1 MFNADSLPSRLWKPV
16 DNTPLVLFRILLGF
30 LLLFQSVN
38 DIFSDRVRTLFVEP
52 SFTFPFIG
60 FEWLRPLPGNGMYFY
75 FLVMG
80 LLAILI
86 MLGAFYRLAMTGYTL
101 LWTAT
106 YLMQKCGYNNH
117 YYLIII
123 ICAFMCMM
131 PAHRRL
137 SVDAWRKPGIRSDYC
152 PQWCSWFFI
161 AQFGIVYTYA
171 AIAKLYPDWLS
182 GRYLASTLTSNRIR
196 YLLCYMGIVYDFVIT
211 PCMLFRRTRTIGMIA
226 ALIFHITNSIV
237 FTIGIFPFLALSA
250 MLFFYPPNL
259 LRQLLHWPQP
269 APLPTTPPI
278 TGRKKL
284 AVYAMG
290 IYLLIQVLLP
300 LRYLMFGTEPYW
312 SEEGF
317 RMSWRMMSRNKSGW
331 VYFRVVNNDTHQS
344 WIDEPEQRLNY
355 ATLNSLA
362 GFPDLIWQYA
372 RQLKKLYVA
381 KGMNNISIYAVSSV
395 SLNGRHPQPL
405 VDPNTDL
412 ANTPWEP
419 YRHADWIVPLEPE

>member
-1 MFNADSLPSRLWKPV
+1 MTNSNSLPSRLWKPV

-30 LLLFQSVN
+30 LLFFQSIN
-38 DIFSDRVRTLFVEP
+38 DIFSGRVRTLFIEP
-52 SFTFPFIG
+52 AFTFPFIG
-60 FEWLRPLPGNGMYFY
+60 FEWLQPLPGNGMYVY

-80 LLAILI
+80 LLAIMV
-86 MLGAFYRLAMTGYTL
+86 MLGAFYRVAIVGYTL
-101 LWTAT
+101 LWTST

-117 YYLIII
+117 YYLIVL
-123 ICAFMCMM
+123 ICAFMCIM

-137 SVDAWRKPGIRSDYC
+137 SVDVWLRPRIRSNYC
-152 PQWCSWFFI
+152 PQWCSWLFI

-182 GRYLASTLTSNRIR
+182 GRYLESTLTSNRIR
-196 YLLCYMGIVYDFVIT
+196 YFLCYIGIIFDFLVT
-211 PCMLFRRTRTIGMIA
+211 PLMLFRHTRTYGMIA
-226 ALIFHITNSIV
+226 AGIFHLTNAIV

-250 MLFFYPPNL
+250 MLFFYPPNVI
-259 LRQLLHWPQP
+259 RQLLHWPS
-269 APLPTTPPI
+269 LSSSITTPPVKKW
-278 TGRKKL
+278 KKL

-300 LRYLMFGTEPYW
+300 VRYLLFGTQPYW

-331 VYFRVVNNDTHQS
+331 VYFRVVNNDTRES
-344 WIDEPEQRLNY
+344 WIDEPEARLNY
-355 ATLNSLA
+355 ASLNSLA
-362 GFPDLIWQYA
+362 GFPDIIWQYA
-372 RQLKKLYVA
+372 QHIKEICA
-381 KGMNNISIYAVSSV
+381 KEGMHHISVYAVSSV

-405 VDPNTDL
+405 VDPKTDL

-419 YRHADWIVPLEPE
+419 YRHANWIVPLEHE

>member
-1 MFNADSLPSRLWKPV
+1 MFNADSLASRLWKPV
-16 DNTPLVLFRILLGF
+16 DNTPLVLFRILFGF

-52 SFTFPFIG
+52 AFTFPFIG
-60 FEWLRPLPGNGMYFY
+60 FEWLRPLPGNGMYAY
-75 FLVMG
+75 FMVMA
-80 LLAILI
+80 LLAVLV
-86 MLGAFYRLAMTGYTL
+86 MLGAFYRLAMASYTL

-123 ICAFMCMM
+123 ICAFMCIM

-137 SVDAWRKPGIRSDYC
+137 SVDVWRNPGIRSDYC
-152 PQWCSWFFI
+152 PQWCSWLFI
-161 AQFGIVYTYA
+161 TQFGIVYTYA
-171 AIAKLYPDWLS
+171 AIAKFYPDWLS
-182 GRYLASTLTSNRIR
+182 GRYLASTLTSNPVR
-196 YLLCYMGIVYDFVIT
+196 YFICYMGIAFDFLIT
-211 PCMLFRRTRTIGMIA
+211 PGMLFRRTRTISMVT

-237 FTIGIFPFLALSA
+237 FSIGIFPFLALSA
-250 MLFFYPPNL
+250 MLFFYPPNVI
-259 LRQLLHWPQP
+259 RQLLHWPPP
-269 APLPTTPPI
+269 APLPTTPLI
-278 TGRKKL
+278 TGWKKP

-290 IYLLIQVLLP
+290 MYLLIQVLLP
-300 LRYLMFGTEPYW
+300 LRYLLFGTQPYW

-331 VYFRVVNNDTHQS
+331 VYFRVVNNDTHIS

-372 RQLKKLYVA
+372 QHLKEGCAA
-381 KGMNNISIYAVSSV
+381 KGMHHISIYAVSSV

-405 VDPNTDL
+405 VDPKTDL

-419 YRHADWIVPLEPE
+419 YHHADWIVPLEPE

>member
-1 MFNADSLPSRLWKPV
+1 MTNADSLPYRLWKPV
-16 DNTPLVLFRILLGF
+16 DNTPLVIFRILLGF
-30 LLLFQSVN
+30 LLFFQSIN
-38 DIFSDRVRTLFVEP
+38 DIFSDRVRTLFIEP
-52 SFTFPFIG
+52 AFTFPFMG

-75 FLVMG
+75 FLLMG
-80 LLAILI
+80 LLAIMI
-86 MLGAFYRLAMTGYTL
+86 MLGAFYRVAMIGYTL

-117 YYLIII
+117 YYLIIL
-123 ICAFMCMM
+123 ICAFMCVM

-137 SVDAWRKPGIRSDYC
+137 SVDVWRRPCIKSSYC
-152 PQWCSWFFI
+152 PQWCSWLFI

-182 GRYLASTLTSNRIR
+182 GRYLESTLTSNWIR
-196 YLLCYMGIVYDFVIT
+196 YLLCYIGIIFDFLIT
-211 PCMLFRRTRTIGMIA
+211 PLMLFRRTRTWGMA
-226 ALIFHITNSIV
+226 AACIFHLTNAVV

-250 MLFFYPPNL
+250 MLFFYPPNVI
-259 LRQLLHWPQP
+259 RQLLRWPALKP
-269 APLPTTPPI
+269 KANNASI
-278 TGRKKL
+278 TIWKKL

-300 LRYLMFGTEPYW
+300 IRYLLFGTQPYW

-331 VYFRVVNNDTHQS
+331 VYFKVVNNDTHKS
-344 WIDEPEQRLNY
+344 WIDEPETRLNY
-355 ATLNSLA
+355 ASLNSLP
-362 GFPDLIWQYA
+362 GFPDIIWQYA
-372 RQLKKLYVA
+372 QHIKKIYA
-381 KGMNNISIYAVSSV
+381 KEGIHNLSIYAVSSV

-405 VDPNTDL
+405 IDPKTDL

-419 YRHADWIVPLEPE
+419 YRHANWIVPLEHE